1 MPMVNN
7 EVCLRLKDGAG
18 DSRVCAG
25 GKRGEGICDVSHRV
39 SDHGRL
45 IKLFSTREH
54 QSEGVDTARL
64 VSVVVVVGVKVN
76 PVRAHLL
83 DHCPAACFRQG
94 LP

>member
-25 GKRGEGICDVSHRV
+25 GKRGEGICDVSHCV
-39 SDHGRL
+39 SDHADRRL
-45 IKLFSTREH
+45 IRLFSTREH

-76 PVRAHLL
+76 PV
-83 DHCPAACFRQG
+83 
-94 LP
+94 